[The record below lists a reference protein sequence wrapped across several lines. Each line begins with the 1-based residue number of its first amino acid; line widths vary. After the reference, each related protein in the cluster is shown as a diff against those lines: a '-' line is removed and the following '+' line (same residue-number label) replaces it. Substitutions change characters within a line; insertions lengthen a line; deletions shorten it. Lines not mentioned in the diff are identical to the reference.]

1 MNIHDTK
8 PPTPPKRPHDI
19 NSPEVSSILPT
30 ETNTIHSNDTVSF
43 ELAFIEL
50 HKAVRSDKSN
60 QLNIEDILPFIN
72 DIILHNN
79 TSFIQYVCNRNPEF
93 KLAHDGHRNNRKM
106 FHNLD
111 YNQSFALSWLMYL
124 YH

>member
-19 NSPEVSSILPT
+19 NSPEVSSEVSP
-30 ETNTIHSNDTVSF
+30 EVSPEASF

-79 TSFIQYVCNRNPEF
+79 TSFIQYVCNRNQEF
-93 KLAHDGHRNNRKM
+93 KIVHDGHRNDRKI

-111 YNQSFALSWLMYL
+111 YNESFALSWLMYL